1 MNALQP
7 ATLDMRIDGL
17 RHRLPA
23 GVTVAAAL
31 QLAGDGCTRVSVRG
45 ERRAPLCGMGIC
57 QECRVLIDGQLRLA
71 CQTIVRDGM
80 AIDTGGANGEA

>member
-1 MNALQP
+1 MNATLP
-7 ATLDMRIDGL
+7 ATLEVRIDGS

-31 QLAGDGCTRVSVRG
+31 QLTGDGCTRTSVRG

-57 QECRVLIDGQLRLA
+57 QECRVLVDGQLRLA
-71 CQTIVRDGM
+71 CQTVCVDGM
-80 AIDTGGANGEA
+80 AVHTG